1 MLQGID
7 QCGNSPIHL
16 VTEVLFMCL
25 CVAGVGGGVRC
36 KREIGVFVFIHP
48 DLGKEKI

>member
-1 MLQGID
+1 MLQRID

-25 CVAGVGGGVRC
+25 RVESGR
-36 KREIGVFVFIHP
+36 
-48 DLGKEKI
+48 